1 MVEMKGMW
9 NVLHGLKPVMLMVLV
24 QIAYTAVNVLYK
36 LAFSDG
42 MSVKVATAYRLAFGS
57 AFTVPLALI
66 SERKKRPKMTWRV
79 LFMAFLCGLFGGSL
93 FQNLFYESLALT
105 SATFASA
112 IYNLIPAITFVL
124 AISCGFERLNL
135 RAAAGRAKVLGTIIG
150 IGGAMLLTFF
160 KGAEINIWPFHIN
173 LLHPH
178 PHQNSHVA
186 QLNADYGNK
195 LLGALCAVA
204 SCFSFA
210 LWLTIQTPIV
220 LPKMHQLDQQLAK
233 MSKEYPCH
241 YSSTALMSTAGA
253 IQATAFGFC
262 VERDL
267 SQWKL
272 GWNIRLLAV
281 AYSGIVASGIVVI
294 ITAWCIQM
302 RGPLFA
308 SVFNPLMLVLVAIA
322 GSLMLNENLYVG
334 SVVGAVLIVCG
345 LYMVLW
351 GKSKEMKNV
360 TQLVPSETIQEAE
373 AVEVVVMSMAVDYD
387 KCDHDNQSERNVNK
401 ECDDLSKN
409 KEQDDI
415 RT

>member
-1 MVEMKGMW
+1 MKSIC
-9 NVLHGLKPVMLMVLV
+9 NVLHGLKPVMLMVVV
-24 QIAYTAVNVLYK
+24 QIAYAAVNVLYK
-36 LAFSDG
+36 LAINDG

-66 SERKKRPKMTWRV
+66 SERNKRPKLTWRV
-79 LFMAFLCGLFGGSL
+79 VFMAFLCGLFGGSL

-135 RAAAGRAKVLGTIIG
+135 RAAAGRAKVLGTLIG

-160 KGAEINIWPFHIN
+160 KGAELDIWPFHIN

-178 PHQNSHVA
+178 HHQNTHVA
-186 QLNADYGNK
+186 PLNADSGSK
-195 LLGALCAVA
+195 LLGVLCAIA

-210 LWLTIQTPIV
+210 LWLTIQ
-220 LPKMHQLDQQLAK
+220 AK

-241 YSSTALMSTAGA
+241 YSSTALMSTMGA
-253 IQATAFGFC
+253 IQATVFGVC
-262 VERDL
+262 VERDW

-281 AYSGIVASGIVVI
+281 AYSGIVASGLVVI

-308 SVFNPLMLVLVAIA
+308 SVFNPLMLVLVAIS
-322 GSLMLNENLYVG
+322 GSLMLDEKLYIG
-334 SVVGAVLIVCG
+334 SLLGAVLIVSG

-351 GKSKEMKNV
+351 GKSKEMKNM

-373 AVEVVVMSMAVDYD
+373 AIEVVVMSSPEDHD
-387 KCDHDNQSERNVNK
+387 KCDHNETSSTLENVDK
-401 ECDDLSKN
+401 DSGDLSKN
-409 KEQDDI
+409 KEEDDTHI
-415 RT
+415 

>member
-1 MVEMKGMW
+1 MVEIKGVM
-9 NVLHGLKPVMLMVLV
+9 NAMHELKPVLLMVLV
-24 QIAYTAVNVLYK
+24 QIAYSAVNVLFK
-36 LAFSDG
+36 LAINDG

-66 SERKKRPKMTWRV
+66 SERNKRPKMTWRV
-79 LFMAFLCGLFGGSL
+79 LFMACLCGLFGGSL
-93 FQNLFYESLALT
+93 FQNLFYESLAIT

-112 IYNLIPAITFVL
+112 LYNLIPAITFVL

-150 IGGAMLLTFF
+150 IGGAMLLTFI

-173 LLHPH
+173 LMH
-178 PHQNSHVA
+178 PHQHQDSHVA
-186 QLNADYGNK
+186 QFHSDSSNK
-195 LLGALCAVA
+195 LLGALCSIA
-204 SCFSFA
+204 SCFSFS
-210 LWLTIQTPIV
+210 LWLTIQ
-220 LPKMHQLDQQLAK
+220 AK

-294 ITAWCIQM
+294 ITAWCIQK

-334 SVVGAVLIVCG
+334 SVVGAVLIVFG

-351 GKSKEMKNV
+351 GKSKEMKNI
-360 TQLVPSETIQEAE
+360 TQLVPSETIREAE
-373 AVEVVVMSMAVDYD
+373 AIEVVVVSTPM
-387 KCDHDNQSERNVNK
+387 DHEKRDHKNRSQITDTTRNVDK
-401 ECDDLSKN
+401 DCEDLTK
-409 KEQDDI
+409 K
-415 RT
+415 

>member
-1 MVEMKGMW
+1 MVEKKGMC
-9 NVLHGLKPVMLMVLV
+9 NVLHGLKPVFLMVLV

-36 LAFSDG
+36 LAINDG

-66 SERKKRPKMTWRV
+66 SERKKRPKMTRRV
-79 LFMAFLCGLFGGSL
+79 LVMAFLCGLFGGSL

-112 IYNLIPAITFVL
+112 LYNLIPAITFVL
-124 AISCGFERLNL
+124 SISCGLERLNL
-135 RAAAGRAKVLGTIIG
+135 KAAAGRAKVLGTIIG
-150 IGGAMLLTFF
+150 IGGAMMLTFF

-173 LLHPH
+173 LLHPRQQ
-178 PHQNSHVA
+178 QNSHVA
-186 QLNADYGNK
+186 SLNAEPDNH

-210 LWLTIQTPIV
+210 LWLTIQG
-220 LPKMHQLDQQLAK
+220 K

-241 YSSTALMSTAGA
+241 YSSTALMSTFGA

-262 VERDL
+262 VEKDL

-272 GWNIRLLAV
+272 GWNISLLAV
-281 AYSGIVASGIVVI
+281 AYSGIFASGIVVI

-322 GSLMLNENLYVG
+322 GSLMLNESLHVG

-351 GKSKEMKNV
+351 GKSKEMKNI
-360 TQLVPSETIQEAE
+360 TQLVPSETIREGEAI
-373 AVEVVVMSMAVDYD
+373 EVVVVSTAVDYD
-387 KCDHDNQSERNVNK
+387 KCDHNNQSESTTRTNVIK
-401 ECDDLSKN
+401 DCDDLSKH
-409 KEQDDI
+409 KEEGDI
-415 RT
+415 LH